1 MSSEQMMKIQN
12 SDTQA
17 GAIQPHGLKK
27 QNLFHKILIANR
39 GEIAV
44 RVIRTARKM
53 GYRTVAVYSE
63 ADKNAAHV
71 LAADQAVCVGPA
83 SVSESYLMID
93 NIIAAAHKTQADA
106 IHPGYGFLSENPA
119 FARACAAAG
128 IQFIGPDA
136 SAIEL
141 MGSKRLSKVA
151 MLDAGV
157 PCIPGY
163 QGAEQSDQVLI
174 EKAADVGFPIMVK
187 ASAGGGGRGMRLVT
201 EQGELAAQIKT
212 ARSEALSAF
221 GSGELVLE
229 RAVLAPRHIEIQ
241 IFADSQGN
249 TVYLGERDCSIQ
261 RRHQKVVEEAPSP
274 FVDEGLRE
282 LMGQAAVSAAKACG
296 YQGAGTV
303 EFLVDSDKNF
313 YFLEMNTRLQVEHPV
328 TELITGLD
336 LVEWQLRVAAG
347 EMLPLTQEDVSL
359 NGHAIEVRLYAED
372 PRQNFMPQ
380 TGNIL
385 VWQYPERE
393 GIRVDHGI
401 HCGDTVSAHYDP
413 MLAKVIAF
421 GPDRATAARRL
432 ASAIEDIQL
441 VGVNTNKRFLLNV
454 LRHPAFI
461 NAEATTAFIEQHFT
475 EHASTQ
481 NTAPAIGTLARAAM
495 IYFQHPSFGQP
506 SWSSAAPQVYRFTLK
521 INEQAHAV
529 QIQKQED
536 GYLVKSEAQ
545 ETELTLVSHG
555 ANQAV
560 VVEEGIRQGFSYALQ
575 DKTLFLDDGSGHYRI
590 DDITQL
596 PASVS
601 EQNASGEI
609 NAVMD
614 GVIVDV
620 LAKEG
625 DAVEAGQLM
634 VVMEAMKMEH
644 QLKALSTGLVT
655 EVRAAIGQ
663 QVKSKELL
671 VTISSND
678 DTHSDA

>member
-1 MSSEQMMKIQN
+1 MSTEQIMKIQN
-12 SDTQA
+12 SNTRA

-44 RVIRTARKM
+44 RVIRTARQM

-63 ADKNAAHV
+63 ADKKAAHV

-221 GSGELVLE
+221 GSGELILE

-282 LMGQAAVSAAKACG
+282 RMGQAAVSAAKACG

-481 NTAPAIGTLARAAM
+481 NTALAIGTLARAAM

-506 SWSSAAPQVYRFTLK
+506 SWSSAAPQVYHFALK

-536 GYLVKSEAQ
+536 SYLVKSEAQ

-560 VVEEGIRQGFSYALQ
+560 VIEEGIRQGFSYALQ
-575 DKTLFLDDGSGHYRI
+575 EKTLFLDDGSGHYRI

-655 EVRAAIGQ
+655 EVRAAMGQ